1 MICIALFLS
10 ALSTMLPEFNY
21 YWKNISEAIINL
33 VNILGIVGTIG
44 IVILLVDWY
53 KKFSAESGGYD

>member
-1 MICIALFLS
+1 
-10 ALSTMLPEFNY
+10 MLPEFNY